1 MEPLAAPTILLE
13 ERSQMKNEVAKINLL
28 ELSGSKPRRT
38 NQFARNNPALQQA
51 LDNNAAL
58 GVEVTQADISEV
70 IDICLNKL
78 VSEVEQDKLGS
89 SGFIAVLAEME
100 THKTKIAK
108 MRADT
113 ESVLIN
119 VATPTAIRQ
128 IINEIGMCI
137 KTGTEEAVATALTEA
152 GNAHDEEVMKQ
163 IGGEVYGLIMQKIQ
177 KMGYEDTSL
186 ARMLAAP
193 R

>member
-1 MEPLAAPTILLE
+1 MNNEIAAE
-13 ERSQMKNEVAKINLL
+13 NEIAARNLL
-28 ELSGSKPRRT
+28 EPAEVKPRRT

-51 LDNNAAL
+51 LDKNAAL
-58 GVEVTQADISEV
+58 GIEVTSADISEV

-78 VSEVEQDKLGS
+78 VSEVGSDKLGS
-89 SGFIAVLAEME
+89 SGFIAVLTEME
-100 THKTKIAK
+100 THKTKMAK

-113 ESVLIN
+113 ESILVN

-137 KTGTEEAVATALTEA
+137 KTGTEEAVFSGLSEA
-152 GNAHDEEVMKQ
+152 ASDHDRETIKQ
-163 IGGEVYGLIMQKIQ
+163 IGGEVYGLIMRKIQ

-186 ARMLAAP
+186 ARMLTAP